1 MGLFGKS
8 KKTTDDLPKF
18 DVGAPGS
25 DSGASG
31 QDMPMSKEVELVT
44 SVKNEFSIII
54 SGVLRQSQKKL
65 QETYESLG
73 KVESTL
79 HNLKIYQDSLKSK
92 AEMLEGK
99 LLYMRGGSQETIEQ
113 DLAEEEQNV
122 ILYIKNVANHLSSTI
137 IELRDLRRLLSKVSV
152 VPADPQL
159 PPLESGR
166 EFGAKVVEMVHKVQ
180 NELDDMQNNFMEI
193 YDLEAEV
200 ARVGQEHGINFPQD
214 QQAQSQQGQQQA
226 QPAQGQAPVPQP
238 QQTQQ
243 FPQ

>member
-8 KKTTDDLPKF
+8 KKTVDDLPKF
-18 DVGAPGS
+18 DVGTTNQETVS
-25 DSGASG
+25 I
-31 QDMPMSKEVELVT
+31 SKEVELI
-44 SVKNEFSIII
+44 SSIKDEFSITI

-65 QETYESLG
+65 QETYELLG

-79 HNLKIYQDSLKSK
+79 HNLKIYQLGLRQK
-92 AEMLEGK
+92 AELLEGK
-99 LLYMRGGSQETIEQ
+99 LLYMRGGSPETIEQ

-122 ILYIKNVANHLSSTI
+122 ILYIKNVANHLSSII

-152 VPADPQL
+152 VPTDPAL

-166 EFGAKVVEMVHKVQ
+166 EFGAKVVESVHKVQ
-180 NELDDMQNNFMEI
+180 NDLDAMQSNFVAI

-200 ARVGQEHGINFPQD
+200 NKVGREHGISFPQD
-214 QQAQSQQGQQQA
+214 APVAQV
-226 QPAQGQAPVPQP
+226 QAPVGQV

-243 FPQ
+243 FQQ